1 MEDLLKQ
8 QELGIKRRLLIVDDD
23 EISGDI
29 LASFFE

>member
-8 QELGIKRRLLIVDDD
+8 QELGIKRRLLIVNYD

-29 LASFFE
+29 LASM